1 MALPVA
7 NKQFY
12 TYEEYLDLED
22 ADEEVRY
29 EYHHGEVFAMSGTT
43 KVHNRI
49 VRNLANLLDDHFL
62 PRGCEVWHEQIK
74 VEAKA
79 KERYYYPDLVV
90 SCSERDR
97 DSTLMVQDPVLI
109 IEVLSEGSQRID
121 IYAKQTY
128 YTRIP
133 SLQVYIVVS
142 QKEYVLHVY
151 ERYANGWSY
160 QVVVGKD
167 QQVHLE
173 YFNLTVPV
181 AGIYKHVRLDEI
193 TGGRNKDAGAVAP

>member
-1 MALPVA
+1 
-7 NKQFY
+7 
-12 TYEEYLDLED
+12 
-22 ADEEVRY
+22 
-29 EYHHGEVFAMSGTT
+29 
-43 KVHNRI
+43 
-49 VRNLANLLDDHFL
+49 
-62 PRGCEVWHEQIK
+62 

-109 IEVLSEGSQRID
+109 IEVLSEGSQKID
-121 IYAKQTY
+121 IYTKQTY
-128 YTRIP
+128 YTWIP
-133 SLQVYIVVS
+133 SLQVYMVVS

-151 ERYANGWSY
+151 ERHANGWSY

-173 YFNLTVPV
+173 YFNLTIPV
-181 AGIYKHVRLDEI
+181 VDIYKHVRFNET
-193 TGGRNKDAGAVAP
+193 TGGGDNDAGAVAP